1 MRGNW
6 MTTKVEDV
14 KKDFFFFNF
23 FFKKNS
29 LAKLLLDCGFSPKA
43 VQELRQTG
51 PK

>member
-14 KKDFFFFNF
+14 KKDPF